1 MLNSSIQSV
10 LLSIYQTQQSLA
22 VLCLYSMPSAAFLQ
36 NQVWWARSGQM
47 WYSVLF
53 SFSCRHLFVQ
63 NKNRCRF
70 FFLTDCA
77 KSGNVDFNSDLWS
90 VCFFYFL
97 FSLLIHHF
105 NDLKSWLCFQEQIN
119 PVLAG
124 PGCCLP
130 SPCGRALGRPAAR
143 WGRSAAPSP
152 QRCLFCL
159 LSSFTLF
166 RCVIDIMTIQNLT
179 AQRQC
184 AGNNFCCAW
193 EACTEWCHRRNV
205 CFRFYGMLN

>member
-22 VLCLYSMPSAAFLQ
+22 VLCLCLMPSAAFLQ
-36 NQVWWARSGQM
+36 NQVWWAWWGQM

-63 NKNRCRF
+63 NKNRCM
-70 FFLTDCA
+70 FFLTECA

-90 VCFFYFL
+90 VCFFYSL

-124 PGCCLP
+124 FGCRLLPCAAEPWVGPRPGEAAALPEPPEVPFLSFIKFQPFSVCDWHHDYPKPDCAEAVCGEQFLLCLGSLRWTMP
-130 SPCGRALGRPAAR
+130 S
-143 WGRSAAPSP
+143 
-152 QRCLFCL
+152 
-159 LSSFTLF
+159 
-166 RCVIDIMTIQNLT
+166 
-179 AQRQC
+179 
-184 AGNNFCCAW
+184 
-193 EACTEWCHRRNV
+193 
-205 CFRFYGMLN
+205 